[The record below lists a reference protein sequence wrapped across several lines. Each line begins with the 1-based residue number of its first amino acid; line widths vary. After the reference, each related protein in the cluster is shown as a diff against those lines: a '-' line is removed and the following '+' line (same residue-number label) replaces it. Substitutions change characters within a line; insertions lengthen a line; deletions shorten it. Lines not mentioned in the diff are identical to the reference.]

1 VPPVH
6 FLSGR
11 EGWSNSPVDPRDD
24 DLEFDFFDEPATRA
38 SQAPPPRTRLP
49 RRGGRGT
56 GLRRPTGPSRG
67 LTPILRL
74 LVVIGV
80 LVALFVVFGLL
91 IQSCASTS
99 KHDSYA
105 NYMDDVAKIARGS
118 QEDGA
123 AVANALT
130 SASKAASISATLR
143 GIASQERQNVE
154 QARSLDP
161 PGPLR
166 PENDQLIEAL
176 QLRVSGVDNLARA
189 IDELAPKKTTG
200 EVAILEA
207 QADRLVASD
216 VVWADLFQGPAR
228 TVMSNEG
235 VKGVV
240 PPDSTFVAN
249 RQLFAET
256 SLNLMLSRLRGASTG
271 GQVSG
276 LHGTNIVG
284 TKAQPGN
291 QTLSTSSENTI
302 TATPNLSFVVTV
314 EDSGD
319 AQEVNIAVTMTL
331 KKDGGGKAIVQT
343 KKIAVI
349 NPQQKKSVT
358 FTGINTS
365 GYFAVKSHLDI
376 DVKPVPGETRTDNN
390 RASYPVI
397 FSLG

>member
-1 VPPVH
+1 
-6 FLSGR
+6 
-11 EGWSNSPVDPRDD
+11 VDPRDD
-24 DLEFDFFDEPATRA
+24 ELEFDFFDEPATRE

-56 GLRRPTGPSRG
+56 GMRRPAGPPRG

-74 LVVIGV
+74 LVAITV
-80 LVALFVVFGLL
+80 LVVLFVVFGLL

-105 NYMDDVAKIARGS
+105 NYMEDVGKIARGS

-130 SASKAASISATLR
+130 SGSKAASISASLR
-143 GIASQERQNVE
+143 GIADQERQNVK

-166 PENDQLIEAL
+166 PENQQLIEAL
-176 QLRVSGVDNLARA
+176 QLRISGVDGLART
-189 IDELAPKKTTG
+189 IELLAPKKQTG
-200 EVAILEA
+200 EADLLMA
-207 QADRLVASD
+207 QSDRLLASD
-216 VVWADLFQGPAR
+216 VVWSDLFQAP
-228 TVMSNEG
+228 SKNEMAQQG

-291 QTLSTSSENTI
+291 QSLSTSSENTI

-319 AQEVNIAVTMTL
+319 AQEVNIQVTMTL
-331 KKDGGGKAIVQT
+331 KKDTGGKPIVQT
-343 KKIAVI
+343 KKISVI
-349 NPQQKKSVT
+349 NPGQKKTVT
-358 FTGINTS
+358 FSGINTS

-376 DVKPVPGETRTDNN
+376 DVKPVQGETKTDNN
-390 RASYPVI
+390 HASYPVI

>member
-1 VPPVH
+1 M
-6 FLSGR
+6 
-11 EGWSNSPVDPRDD
+11 DPRDD
-24 DLEFDFFDEPATRA
+24 ELEFDFFDEPATKE
-38 SQAPPPRTRLP
+38 SQAPPARARLP

-56 GLRRPTGPSRG
+56 GMRRPAGPPRG
-67 LTPILRL
+67 MTPILRL
-74 LVVIGV
+74 LAAIAA

-99 KHDSYA
+99 KHDSYS
-105 NYMDDVAKIARGS
+105 NYMGNVAKIARGS

-130 SASKAASISATLR
+130 SASKAASISSTLR
-143 GIASQERQNVE
+143 GIADQERQNVK
-154 QARSLDP
+154 QAQSLDP

-176 QLRVSGVDNLARA
+176 QLRISGVDNLAKA
-189 IDELAPKKTTG
+189 IEELAPKKTTG
-200 EVAILEA
+200 ETAILEA
-207 QADRLVASD
+207 QADRLLASD
-216 VVWADLFQGPAR
+216 VVWSDLFQGPAK

-240 PPDSTFVAN
+240 APDSTFVAN
-249 RQLFAET
+249 RQLFSET

-291 QTLSTSSENTI
+291 HTLSTSTVNTVN
-302 TATPNLSFVVTV
+302 ATPNLAFAVTV

-319 AQEVNIAVTMTL
+319 AQEVNIVVTMTL
-331 KKDGGGKAIVQT
+331 KKDNGGKPIVQT
-343 KKIAVI
+343 KKISVI
-349 NPQQKKSVT
+349 NPGQKKVVS

-365 GYFAVKSHLDI
+365 GFFAVQSHLEM
-376 DVKPVPGETRTDNN
+376 DVKPVQGETRVDNN
-390 RASYPVI
+390 HASYPI
-397 FSLG
+397 ILSLG

>member
-1 VPPVH
+1 VH

-24 DLEFDFFDEPATRA
+24 ELEFDFFDEPATRE
-38 SQAPPPRTRLP
+38 SQAAPARTRLP

-56 GLRRPTGPSRG
+56 GMRRPAGPPRG
-67 LTPILRL
+67 LTPMLRL
-74 LVVIGV
+74 LVAIVV
-80 LVALFVVFGLL
+80 LVVLFVVFGLL

-105 NYMDDVAKIARGS
+105 NYMDNVAKIARGS

-143 GIASQERQNVE
+143 GIADQERQNVK

-166 PENDQLIEAL
+166 PENEQLIESL
-176 QLRVSGVDNLARA
+176 QLRISGVDGLAQTIEA
-189 IDELAPKKTTG
+189 LAPKKATG
-200 EVAILEA
+200 EAALLET
-207 QADRLVASD
+207 QSDKLVASD
-216 VVWADLFQGPAR
+216 VVWADLFQGPSK
-228 TVMSNEG
+228 TVMAQEG
-235 VKGVV
+235 VKGVA
-240 PPDSTFVAN
+240 PPDSTFVSN

-291 QTLSTSSENTI
+291 HALSTGSENTI
-302 TATPNLSFVVTV
+302 TATPSLAFAVTV

-319 AQEVNIAVTMTL
+319 AQEVNIQVTMTL
-331 KKDGGGKAIVQT
+331 KKDGGGKPIVQT
-343 KKIAVI
+343 KKISVI
-349 NPQQKKSVT
+349 NPGQKKIVS
-358 FTGINTS
+358 FSGINTS
-365 GYFAVKSHLDI
+365 GFFAVKSHLDI
-376 DVKPVPGETRTDNN
+376 DVKPVQGETRTDNN
-390 RASYPVI
+390 HASYPVI

>member
-1 VPPVH
+1 VH

-11 EGWSNSPVDPRDD
+11 EGWSNSAVDPRDD
-24 DLEFDFFDEPATRA
+24 ELEFDFFDEPATKE
-38 SQAPPPRTRLP
+38 SQAPSARTRLP

-56 GLRRPTGPSRG
+56 GMRRPTGPPRG
-67 LTPILRL
+67 MTPILRL
-74 LVVIGV
+74 LAAIAA

-99 KHDSYA
+99 KHDSYS
-105 NYMDDVAKIARGS
+105 NYMGNVAKIARGS

-130 SASKAASISATLR
+130 SASKASSISSTLR
-143 GIASQERQNVE
+143 GIADQERQNVK
-154 QARSLDP
+154 QAQSLDP

-176 QLRVSGVDNLARA
+176 QLRISGVDNLAKA
-189 IDELAPKKTTG
+189 IEELAPKKTTG
-200 EVAILEA
+200 ETAILEA
-207 QADRLVASD
+207 QADRLLASD
-216 VVWADLFQGPAR
+216 VVWSDLFQGPAK

-240 PPDSTFVAN
+240 APDSTFVAN
-249 RQLFAET
+249 RQLFSET

-291 QTLSTSSENTI
+291 QTLSTSAENTI
-302 TATPNLSFVVTV
+302 TATPSLAFAVTV

-319 AQEVNIAVTMTL
+319 AQEVNIVVTMTL

-343 KKIAVI
+343 KKISVI
-349 NPQQKKSVT
+349 NPGQKKVVS

-376 DVKPVPGETRTDNN
+376 DVKPVAGETRVDNN

>member
-11 EGWSNSPVDPRDD
+11 EGWSNSAVDPRDD
-24 DLEFDFFDEPATRA
+24 ELEFDFFDEPATKE
-38 SQAPPPRTRLP
+38 SQAPSARTRLP

-56 GLRRPTGPSRG
+56 GMRRPTGPPRG
-67 LTPILRL
+67 MTPILRL
-74 LVVIGV
+74 LAAIAA

-99 KHDSYA
+99 KHDSYS
-105 NYMDDVAKIARGS
+105 NYMGDVAKIARGS

-130 SASKAASISATLR
+130 SASKASSISSTLR
-143 GIASQERQNVE
+143 GIADQERQNVK
-154 QARSLDP
+154 QAQSLDP

-176 QLRVSGVDNLARA
+176 QLRISGVDNLAKA
-189 IDELAPKKTTG
+189 IEELAPKKTTG
-200 EVAILEA
+200 ETAILEA
-207 QADRLVASD
+207 QADRLLASD
-216 VVWADLFQGPAR
+216 VVWSDLFQGPAK

-240 PPDSTFVAN
+240 APDSTFVAN
-249 RQLFAET
+249 RQLFSET

-284 TKAQPGN
+284 TTAQPGN
-291 QTLSTSSENTI
+291 HTLSTSAENTI
-302 TATPNLSFVVTV
+302 TATPSLAFAVTV

-319 AQEVNIAVTMTL
+319 AQEVNIVVTMTL

-343 KKIAVI
+343 KKISVI
-349 NPQQKKSVT
+349 NPGQKKVVS

-376 DVKPVPGETRTDNN
+376 DVKPVAGETRVDNN

>member
-1 VPPVH
+1 
-6 FLSGR
+6 
-11 EGWSNSPVDPRDD
+11 VDPRDD
-24 DLEFDFFDEPATRA
+24 DLEFDFFDEPATRE

-302 TATPNLSFVVTV
+302 TATPNLSFVVTI

-319 AQEVNIAVTMTL
+319 AQEVNSAVTMTL

>member
-1 VPPVH
+1 VSRVH

-24 DLEFDFFDEPATRA
+24 ELEFDFFDEPATTE
-38 SQAPPPRTRLP
+38 SQAPTARTRLP

-56 GLRRPTGPSRG
+56 GMRRPAGPPRG
-67 LTPILRL
+67 MTPILRL
-74 LVVIGV
+74 LIAIAA

-105 NYMDDVAKIARGS
+105 NYMDNVAKIARGS

-143 GIASQERQNVE
+143 GIADQERQNVK

-166 PENDQLIEAL
+166 PENEQLIEAL
-176 QLRVSGVDNLARA
+176 QLRISGVDGLAKT

-200 EVAILEA
+200 EAALLET
-207 QADRLVASD
+207 QSDRLLASD
-216 VVWADLFQGPAR
+216 VVWSDLFQVPST
-228 TVMSNEG
+228 TVMANEG
-235 VKGVV
+235 VKGVP

-249 RQLFAET
+249 RQLFSET

-271 GQVSG
+271 GHVAG
-276 LHGTNIVG
+276 LHGTNIIG

-291 QTLSTSSENTI
+291 QTLSTGAVNTVK
-302 TATPNLSFVVTV
+302 ATPSLAFAVTV

-331 KKDGGGKAIVQT
+331 KKDNGGKPIVQT
-343 KKIAVI
+343 KKISVI
-349 NPQQKKSVT
+349 NPGQKKIVS

-365 GYFAVKSHLDI
+365 GFFAVQSHLEM
-376 DVKPVPGETRTDNN
+376 DVKPVQGETRVDNN
-390 RASYPVI
+390 HASYPI
-397 FSLG
+397 ILSLG

>member
-1 VPPVH
+1 
-6 FLSGR
+6 
-11 EGWSNSPVDPRDD
+11 VDPRDD
-24 DLEFDFFDEPATRA
+24 ELEFDFFDEPATKE
-38 SQAPPPRTRLP
+38 SQAPSARTRLP

-56 GLRRPTGPSRG
+56 GMRRPTGPPRG
-67 LTPILRL
+67 MTPILRL
-74 LVVIGV
+74 LAAIAA

-99 KHDSYA
+99 KHDSYS
-105 NYMDDVAKIARGS
+105 NYMGDVAKIARGS

-130 SASKAASISATLR
+130 SASKAASISSTLR
-143 GIASQERQNVE
+143 GIADQERQNVK
-154 QARSLDP
+154 QAQSLDP

-176 QLRVSGVDNLARA
+176 QLRISGVDNLAKA
-189 IDELAPKKTTG
+189 IEELAPKKTTG
-200 EVAILEA
+200 ETAILEA
-207 QADRLVASD
+207 QADRLLASD
-216 VVWADLFQGPAR
+216 VVWSDLFQGPAK

-240 PPDSTFVAN
+240 APDSTFVAN
-249 RQLFAET
+249 RQLFSET

-284 TKAQPGN
+284 TTAQPGN
-291 QTLSTSSENTI
+291 HTLSTSAENTI
-302 TATPNLSFVVTV
+302 TATPSLAFAVTV

-319 AQEVNIAVTMTL
+319 AQEVNIVVTMTL

-343 KKIAVI
+343 KKISVI
-349 NPQQKKSVT
+349 NPGQKKTVS

-376 DVKPVPGETRTDNN
+376 DVKPVAGETRVDNN

>member
-1 VPPVH
+1 VRPVH

-24 DLEFDFFDEPATRA
+24 DLEFDFFDEPATRE
-38 SQAPPPRTRLP
+38 SQAPPRTRLP

-284 TKAQPGN
+284 TQAQPGN

-302 TATPNLSFVVTV
+302 TATPNLSFVVTI

>member
-1 VPPVH
+1 
-6 FLSGR
+6 
-11 EGWSNSPVDPRDD
+11 VDPRDD
-24 DLEFDFFDEPATRA
+24 DLEFDFFDEPATRE
-38 SQAPPPRTRLP
+38 SQQPPARTRLP

-56 GLRRPTGPSRG
+56 GMRRPAGPPRG
-67 LTPILRL
+67 VTPIVRL
-74 LVVIGV
+74 LIAIVV
-80 LVALFVVFGLL
+80 LVVLFVVFGLL

-105 NYMDDVAKIARGS
+105 NYMDDVDKIARGS

-130 SASKAASISATLR
+130 SGSKASSIAASLR
-143 GIASQERQNVE
+143 GIADQERQNVK
-154 QARSLDP
+154 QASNLDP

-166 PENDQLIEAL
+166 PENQQLIESL
-176 QLRVSGVDNLARA
+176 QLRISGVDGLART
-189 IDELAPKKTTG
+189 IELLAPKQQTG
-200 EVAILEA
+200 EAALLME
-207 QADRLVASD
+207 QSDRLLASD
-216 VVWADLFQGPAR
+216 VVWADLFQAPSKAE
-228 TVMSNEG
+228 MAKQG
-235 VKGVV
+235 VTGVV

-256 SLNLMLSRLRGASTG
+256 SLNLMLRRLRGASTG

-291 QTLSTSSENTI
+291 QALSTSTENTI
-302 TATPNLSFVVTV
+302 TATPSLAFVVTV

-319 AQEVNIAVTMTL
+319 AQEVNISVTMTL
-331 KKDGGGKAIVQT
+331 QKDGGGKAIVQT

-349 NPQQKKSVT
+349 NPGQRKSVS
-358 FTGINTS
+358 FSGINTS
-365 GYFAVKSHLDI
+365 GYFAVKSHLAI
-376 DVKPVPGETRTDNN
+376 DVKPVQGETRVDNN
-390 RASYPVI
+390 KATYPVI

>member
-1 VPPVH
+1 MRRPP
-6 FLSGR
+6 G
-11 EGWSNSPVDPRDD
+11 
-24 DLEFDFFDEPATRA
+24 
-38 SQAPPPRTRLP
+38 PPR
-49 RRGGRGT
+49 
-56 GLRRPTGPSRG
+56 SMA
-67 LTPILRL
+67 PILRL
-74 LVVIGV
+74 LAVIAV

-99 KHDSYA
+99 KHASYE
-105 NYMDDVAKIARGS
+105 NYMDDAGKIARGS

-130 SASKAASISATLR
+130 SGSKAASITATLR
-143 GIASQERQNVE
+143 GIADQERQNVK
-154 QARSLDP
+154 QAQSLDP

-166 PENDQLIEAL
+166 PENEQLIEAL
-176 QLRVSGVDNLARA
+176 QLRISGVDGLART
-189 IDELAPKKTTG
+189 IEQLAPKKTTG
-200 EVAILEA
+200 EAALLEE
-207 QADRLVASD
+207 QSDRLLASD
-216 VVWADLFQGPAR
+216 VVWSDLFQAPSK

-240 PPDSTFVAN
+240 PPDSVFVAN

-256 SLNLMLSRLRGASTG
+256 SLNLMLTRLRGASTG

-276 LHGTNIVG
+276 LHGTNIEG

-291 QTLSTSSENTI
+291 QTLSTSTVSTI
-302 TATPNLSFVVTV
+302 TATPNLAFVVTV
-314 EDSGD
+314 QDSGD

-349 NPQQKKSVT
+349 NPGQKKTVT
-358 FTGINTS
+358 FSGINTS

>member
-1 VPPVH
+1 
-6 FLSGR
+6 
-11 EGWSNSPVDPRDD
+11 VDPRDD
-24 DLEFDFFDEPATRA
+24 DLEFDFYDEPATRE

-302 TATPNLSFVVTV
+302 TATPNLSFVVTI

>member
-1 VPPVH
+1 
-6 FLSGR
+6 
-11 EGWSNSPVDPRDD
+11 VDPRDD
-24 DLEFDFFDEPATRA
+24 ELEFDFFDEPATRE
-38 SQAPPPRTRLP
+38 SQQPPPRARLP
-49 RRGGRGT
+49 RRGGRGN
-56 GLRRPTGPSRG
+56 GMRRPSGPPRS

-105 NYMDDVAKIARGS
+105 GYMDDVDKIARGS

-130 SASKAASISATLR
+130 SGSKAASITSTLR
-143 GIASQERQNVE
+143 GIADQERQNVK
-154 QARSLDP
+154 QAQSLDP

-166 PENDQLIEAL
+166 PENEQLIEAL
-176 QLRVSGVDNLARA
+176 RLRISGVDNLASA
-189 IDELAPKKTTG
+189 IEQLAPKKTTG
-200 EVAILEA
+200 EAAILEA
-207 QADRLVASD
+207 QSDRLLASD
-216 VVWADLFQGPAR
+216 VVWSDLFQGPAK
-228 TVMSNEG
+228 TVMANEG

-240 PPDSTFVAN
+240 APDSTFVAN

-276 LHGTNIVG
+276 LHGTNIEG
-284 TKAQPGN
+284 TKATPGN
-291 QTLSTSSENTI
+291 QTLSTGAENTI
-302 TATPNLSFVVTV
+302 TATPNLAFVVTV
-314 EDSGD
+314 QDSGD

-349 NPQQKKSVT
+349 NPGQKKTVT
-358 FTGINTS
+358 FSGINTS

>member
-1 VPPVH
+1 VRPVH

-24 DLEFDFFDEPATRA
+24 ELEFDFFDEPATRE
-38 SQAPPPRTRLP
+38 SQQPPARPRLP

-56 GLRRPTGPSRG
+56 GMRRPAGPPRG

-74 LVVIGV
+74 LVAIAV

-105 NYMDDVAKIARGS
+105 NYMSDVGKIARGS

-130 SASKAASISATLR
+130 SGSKAASITATLR
-143 GIASQERQNVE
+143 GIADQERQNVK
-154 QARSLDP
+154 QAQSLDP

-166 PENDQLIEAL
+166 PENEQLIEAL
-176 QLRVSGVDNLARA
+176 QLRINGVDNLAKA

-200 EVAILEA
+200 EAAILES
-207 QADRLVASD
+207 QSDRLLASD
-216 VVWADLFQGPAR
+216 VVWSDLFQAPSK

-240 PPDSTFVAN
+240 PPDSVFVAN

-276 LHGTNIVG
+276 LHGTNIEG

-291 QTLSTSSENTI
+291 QTLSTGAENTI
-302 TATPNLSFVVTV
+302 TATPNLSFVVTIQ
-314 EDSGD
+314 DSGD

-349 NPQQKKSVT
+349 NPGQKKSVT
-358 FTGINTS
+358 FSGINTS

>member
-1 VPPVH
+1 M
-6 FLSGR
+6 
-11 EGWSNSPVDPRDD
+11 DPRDD
-24 DLEFDFFDEPATRA
+24 DELEFDFFDEPATRE
-38 SQAPPPRTRLP
+38 SQSPAARTRLP

-56 GLRRPTGPSRG
+56 GMRRSAGPPRG

-74 LVVIGV
+74 LVVIVV
-80 LVALFVVFGLL
+80 LVVLFVVFGLL

-105 NYMDDVAKIARGS
+105 NYMNDVAKIARGS

-130 SASKAASISATLR
+130 SASKASSISATLR
-143 GIASQERQNVE
+143 GIADQERQNVK
-154 QARSLDP
+154 QAQSLDP

-166 PENDQLIEAL
+166 PENQQLIEAL
-176 QLRVSGVDNLARA
+176 QLRISGVDGLAKT
-189 IDELAPKKTTG
+189 IEELAPKKATG
-200 EVAILEA
+200 ETALLEA
-207 QADRLVASD
+207 QSDRLIASD
-216 VVWADLFQGPAR
+216 VVWSDLFHDPAKS
-228 TVMSNEG
+228 VMVSEG

-256 SLNLMLSRLRGASTG
+256 SLNLMLTRLRGASTG

-276 LHGTNIVG
+276 LHGTNIEG
-284 TKAQPGN
+284 TKAEPGN
-291 QTLSTSSENTI
+291 QSLSTGSENTI

-314 EDSGD
+314 QDSGN

-349 NPQQKKSVT
+349 NPAQKKTVT
-358 FTGINTS
+358 FSGINTS

>member
-1 VPPVH
+1 M
-6 FLSGR
+6 
-11 EGWSNSPVDPRDD
+11 DPRDD
-24 DLEFDFFDEPATRA
+24 ELEFDFFDEPPTTE
-38 SQAPPPRTRLP
+38 SQRQPARTRLP

-56 GLRRPTGPSRG
+56 GMRRPAGPSRG
-67 LTPILRL
+67 LTPIVRL
-74 LVVIGV
+74 LIVILA
-80 LVALFVVFGLL
+80 LVALFVAFGLL

-99 KHDSYA
+99 KHDSYE
-105 NYMDDVAKIARGS
+105 NYMSDVGKIARGS

-143 GIASQERQNVE
+143 GIADQERQNVK
-154 QARSLDP
+154 QAQSLDP
-161 PGPLR
+161 PGRLR
-166 PENDQLIEAL
+166 PENEQLIEAL
-176 QLRVSGVDNLARA
+176 QLRVSGVDGLART
-189 IDELAPKKTTG
+189 IDVLAPKKTTG
-200 EVAILEA
+200 EVALLEE
-207 QADRLVASD
+207 QSDKLLASD
-216 VVWADLFQGPAR
+216 VVWSDLFQGPSK
-228 TVMSNEG
+228 TVMSDEG
-235 VKGVV
+235 VKGVA
-240 PPDSTFVAN
+240 PPGSTFVAN

-276 LHGTNIVG
+276 LHGTNIEG

-291 QTLSTSSENTI
+291 QALSTSAENTI
-302 TATPNLSFVVTV
+302 TATPNLAFVVTIQ
-314 EDSGD
+314 DSGD

-343 KKIAVI
+343 KKISVI
-349 NPQQKKSVT
+349 NPGQKKSVT
-358 FTGINTS
+358 FSGINTS

-376 DVKPVPGETRTDNN
+376 DVKPVPGETKTDNN

>member
-1 VPPVH
+1 
-6 FLSGR
+6 
-11 EGWSNSPVDPRDD
+11 VDPRDD
-24 DLEFDFFDEPATRA
+24 ELEFDFFDEPATKE
-38 SQAPPPRTRLP
+38 SQAPSARTRLP

-56 GLRRPTGPSRG
+56 GMRRPAGPPRG
-67 LTPILRL
+67 MTPILRL
-74 LVVIGV
+74 LAAIAA

-99 KHDSYA
+99 KHDSYS
-105 NYMDDVAKIARGS
+105 NYMGNVAKIARGS

-130 SASKAASISATLR
+130 SASKASSISSTLR
-143 GIASQERQNVE
+143 GIADQERQNVK
-154 QARSLDP
+154 QAQSLDP

-176 QLRVSGVDNLARA
+176 QLRISGVDNLAKA
-189 IDELAPKKTTG
+189 IEELAPKKTTG
-200 EVAILEA
+200 ETAILEA
-207 QADRLVASD
+207 QADRLLASD
-216 VVWADLFQGPAR
+216 VVWSDLFQGPAK

-240 PPDSTFVAN
+240 APDSTFVAN
-249 RQLFAET
+249 RQLFSET

-284 TKAQPGN
+284 TTAQPGN
-291 QTLSTSSENTI
+291 HTLSTSAENTI
-302 TATPNLSFVVTV
+302 TATPSLAFAVTV

-319 AQEVNIAVTMTL
+319 AQEVNIVVTMTL

-343 KKIAVI
+343 KKISVI
-349 NPQQKKSVT
+349 NPGQKKVVS

-376 DVKPVPGETRTDNN
+376 DVKPVAGETRVDNN

>member
-1 VPPVH
+1 M
-6 FLSGR
+6 
-11 EGWSNSPVDPRDD
+11 DPRDD
-24 DLEFDFFDEPATRA
+24 ELEFDFFDEPATKE
-38 SQAPPPRTRLP
+38 SQAPPARARLP

-56 GLRRPTGPSRG
+56 GMRRPAGPPRG
-67 LTPILRL
+67 MTPILRL
-74 LVVIGV
+74 LAAIAA

-99 KHDSYA
+99 KHDSYS
-105 NYMDDVAKIARGS
+105 NYMGNVAKIARGS

-130 SASKAASISATLR
+130 SASKAASISSTLR
-143 GIASQERQNVE
+143 GIADQERQNVK
-154 QARSLDP
+154 QAQSLDP

-176 QLRVSGVDNLARA
+176 QLRISGVDNLAKA
-189 IDELAPKKTTG
+189 IEELAPKKTTG
-200 EVAILEA
+200 ETAILEA
-207 QADRLVASD
+207 QADRLLASD
-216 VVWADLFQGPAR
+216 VVWSDLFQGPAK

-235 VKGVV
+235 VKGVAA
-240 PPDSTFVAN
+240 PDSTFVAN
-249 RQLFAET
+249 RQLFSET

-291 QTLSTSSENTI
+291 HTLSTSTVNTVN
-302 TATPNLSFVVTV
+302 ATPNLAFAVTV

-319 AQEVNIAVTMTL
+319 AQEVNIVVTMTL
-331 KKDGGGKAIVQT
+331 KKDNGGKPIVQT
-343 KKIAVI
+343 KKISVI
-349 NPQQKKSVT
+349 NPGQKKVVS

-365 GYFAVKSHLDI
+365 GFFAVQSHLEM
-376 DVKPVPGETRTDNN
+376 DVKPVQGETRVDNN
-390 RASYPVI
+390 HASYPI
-397 FSLG
+397 ILSLG

>member
-1 VPPVH
+1 VSRVH

-24 DLEFDFFDEPATRA
+24 ELEFDFFDEPATRE
-38 SQAPPPRTRLP
+38 SQPSPARTRLP

-56 GLRRPTGPSRG
+56 GMRRPAGPPRG

-74 LVVIGV
+74 LIAIVF

-105 NYMDDVAKIARGS
+105 NYMNDVAKIARGS
-118 QEDGA
+118 QEDGV

-130 SASKAASISATLR
+130 SASKAASISSTLR
-143 GIASQERQNVE
+143 GIADQERQNVK
-154 QARSLDP
+154 QAQSLDP

-166 PENDQLIEAL
+166 PENEQLIEAL
-176 QLRVSGVDNLARA
+176 QLRISGVDNLAKA
-189 IDELAPKKTTG
+189 IEELAPKKTTG
-200 EVAILEA
+200 ETAILEA
-207 QADRLVASD
+207 QSDRLLASD
-216 VVWADLFQGPAR
+216 VVWSDLFQGPSR

-235 VKGVV
+235 VKGVQV
-240 PPDSTFVAN
+240 PDSTFVAN

-291 QTLSTSSENTI
+291 LTLSTSTENTV
-302 TATPNLSFVVTV
+302 TATPNLAFAVTV
-314 EDSGD
+314 EDSGE
-319 AQEVNIAVTMTL
+319 AQEVNIQVTMTL
-331 KKDGGGKAIVQT
+331 KKDGGGKPIVQT

-349 NPQQKKSVT
+349 NPGQKKVVS

-365 GYFAVKSHLDI
+365 GFFAVKSHLEM
-376 DVKPVPGETRTDNN
+376 DVKPVQGETRTDNN
-390 RASYPVI
+390 HASYPI
-397 FSLG
+397 ILSLG

>member
-1 VPPVH
+1 
-6 FLSGR
+6 
-11 EGWSNSPVDPRDD
+11 VDPRDD
-24 DLEFDFFDEPATRA
+24 DLEFDFFDEPATRE
-38 SQAPPPRTRLP
+38 SQAPPPRPRGP
-49 RRGGRGT
+49 RRGGRCT
-56 GLRRPTGPSRG
+56 GLRRLRGPSRG

-302 TATPNLSFVVTV
+302 TATPNLSFVVTI